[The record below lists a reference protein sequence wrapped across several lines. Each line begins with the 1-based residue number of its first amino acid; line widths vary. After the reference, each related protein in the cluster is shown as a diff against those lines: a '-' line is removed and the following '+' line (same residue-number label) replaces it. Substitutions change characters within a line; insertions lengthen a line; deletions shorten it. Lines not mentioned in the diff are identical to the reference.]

1 MKIYTKINPLLE
13 VMHYYNR
20 RANGR
25 SVSDTVFQLEHAY
38 SDRKEE
44 IHPLFS
50 RIMQI
55 DSLFN
60 SALMP
65 NLDRLDF
72 FFKRLDGV
80 MHDDGTDRLPAS
92 LLLLDAFYRS
102 VDHVDAVK
110 PYLARKT
117 IDYIRSEICT
127 ALSDDDSRATSIS
140 GLESLVEFIDALPC
154 PDNTKWRIMD
164 LCKHFYDYVDEL
176 LELLRPAVELVE
188 QNAARFAELIAY
200 YSNALGH
207 DPEIP
212 AYIRTLIGLDI
223 SEYADVEIHPS
234 VLGFNSATVVMPETQ
249 GEPLRIYMGVLMH
262 LVGGSKVSV
271 DIAQLARSMKS
282 LGDPSRLE
290 MLCCIKDRSTYGQ
303 ELSSRFGV
311 SSTTVYHHMNKLI
324 VAGLVESKLN
334 GNRVYFSMNQQN
346 VLALIEQ
353 LKTLLLGNK

>member
-20 RANGR
+20 RANGS
-25 SVSDTVFQLEHAY
+25 SVSDTMFQLEHTY
-38 SDRKEE
+38 PDRKEE

-50 RIMQI
+50 RIIQI
-55 DSLFN
+55 DSLFD
-60 SALMP
+60 SELMP
-65 NLDRLDF
+65 NMDRLDF

-80 MHDDGTDRLPAS
+80 VYDDGTDRLPAS
-92 LLLLDAFYRS
+92 LLLLDAFYRNI
-102 VDHVDAVK
+102 DHIDGVR
-110 PYLARKT
+110 PYLAGKS

-127 ALSDDDSRATSIS
+127 ALSDDDSRSTAIS
-140 GLESLVEFIDALPC
+140 GLESLVEFIDALPF

-176 LELLRPAVELVE
+176 LDLLRPAVALVE
-188 QNAARFAELIAY
+188 QSAAPFTELIAY
-200 YSNALGH
+200 YSDALGR

-212 AYIRTLIGLDI
+212 GYIRTLIGLDI

-234 VLGFNSATVVMPETQ
+234 VLGFNSVTVVLPESHE
-249 GEPLRIYMGVLMH
+249 EPLRIYMGVLMH

-271 DIAQLARSMKS
+271 DIAQIARSMKS

-290 MLCCIKDRSTYGQ
+290 MLCCIKDHPTYGQ

-311 SSTTVYHHMNKLI
+311 SPTTVYHHMNKLI

>member
-13 VMHYYNR
+13 VMHYFNR
-20 RANGR
+20 RINSN
-25 SVSDTVFQLEHAY
+25 SVSDTMFQLEHTY
-38 SDRKEE
+38 PDRKEE

-50 RIMQI
+50 RIIQI

-60 SALMP
+60 SELISNME
-65 NLDRLDF
+65 RLDF

-80 MHDDGTDRLPAS
+80 HYDDGTDCLPAS
-92 LLLLDAFYRS
+92 LLLLDAFYRNI
-102 VDHVDAVK
+102 DHIDGVK
-110 PYLARKT
+110 AYLSGKSM
-117 IDYIRSEICT
+117 DYIRSEICN
-127 ALSDDDSRATSIS
+127 ALSDDEAHATTIT
-140 GLESLVEFIDALPC
+140 GLESLVEFIDAQPF

-164 LCKHFYDYVDEL
+164 LCKHFYDYADEL
-176 LELLRPAVELVE
+176 LELLSPAIILVE
-188 QNAARFAELIAY
+188 ENSILFTELIAY
-200 YSNALGH
+200 YSDALGR

-212 AYIRTLIGLDI
+212 DYIRSLIGLDI
-223 SEYADVEIHPS
+223 SDYADVEIHPC
-234 VLGFNSATVVMPETQ
+234 VLGFNSATVVIPESH

-271 DIAQLARSMKS
+271 DIAHIARSMKS

-290 MLCCIKDRSTYGQ
+290 MLCCIKDRPTYGQ

-346 VLALIEQ
+346 VLALVEQ
-353 LKTLLLGNK
+353 LKTLLLGSK